1 MYIFFR
7 FKKNVAFWFL
17 GAFLMVL
24 TSGTNAFAHKVNIF
38 AYVEGDLVYTES
50 YFPDGRKVE
59 KGTVEVYDSHK
70 NKLLT
75 GVTDK
80 KGIFN
85 FRPPKKDDL
94 KIVIIAG
101 MGHKNSY
108 LLSADEL
115 PDTIFTG
122 ETHPPLLINNPK
134 DTLPAKDST
143 QKTSKEGL
151 QIPGEKRIVPKKG
164 SIPQHDILK
173 QQINFKELKNIIDQ
187 SLDQKLQPIMREL
200 AKAKHKEKISFT
212 EIFGGIGY
220 IFGII
225 GIILYFTKKSPQ

>member
-1 MYIFFR
+1 MYKFFR
-7 FKKNVAFWFL
+7 FKKNIIFGLL
-17 GAFLMVL
+17 GAFFMVVV
-24 TSGTNAFAHKVNIF
+24 SGANSFAHKVNIF

-50 YFPDGRKVE
+50 YFPDGHKVE
-59 KGTVEVYDSHK
+59 KGTIEVYDSQK

-94 KIVIIAG
+94 TIVIIAG

-115 PDTIFTG
+115 PDTILSV
-122 ETHPPLLINNPK
+122 EPHPPRIDNSPK
-134 DTLPAKDST
+134 DTSPVRQRA
-143 QKTSKEGL
+143 QKTATESL
-151 QIPGEKRIVPKKG
+151 PTGEKQIDQKKG
-164 SIPQHDILK
+164 LISQCCIPK
-173 QQINFKELKNIIDQ
+173 QQIDFQEIKTIIDQ
-187 SLDQKLQPIMREL
+187 SLDQKLQPVMREL
-200 AKAKHKEKISFT
+200 AKAKQEEKISFT

-225 GIILYFTKKSPQ
+225 GIILYFTKKTTE

>member
-1 MYIFFR
+1 MMKKSLHLQNNSIFWLLVIICLVFTG
-7 FKKNVAFWFL
+7 K
-17 GAFLMVL
+17 
-24 TSGTNAFAHKVNIF
+24 TSAFAHKVNIF

-50 YFPDGRKVE
+50 YFADGHKVE
-59 KGTVEVYDSHK
+59 KGTIEVYDSHK

-94 KIVIIAG
+94 KIVIIAA

-108 LLSADEL
+108 LLSEDEL
-115 PDTIFTG
+115 PDSIFAG
-122 ETHPPLLINNPK
+122 ESHPPHIDNGPK
-134 DTLPAKDST
+134 DTLLEKDSA
-143 QKTSKEGL
+143 QKTSTERL
-151 QIPGEKRIVPKKG
+151 HIPQQERTDQKKG
-164 SIPQHDILK
+164 LITHCDIPL
-173 QQINFKELKNIIDQ
+173 QQIDFKEIKNIIDQ
-187 SLDQKLQPIMREL
+187 SLDKKLQPIMREL
-200 AKAKHKEKISFT
+200 AKAKHEEKMSPT

-225 GIILYFTKKSPQ
+225 GIVLYFTKKKI

>member
-7 FKKNVAFWFL
+7 FKKNTAFWLL
-17 GAFLMVL
+17 GAFLMLL

-59 KGTVEVYDSHK
+59 KGKIEVYDSHK

-85 FRPPKKDDL
+85 FHPPKKDDL
-94 KIVIIAG
+94 KIVIIAS

-122 ETHPPLLINNPK
+122 ESHPPQSINNPK
-134 DTLPAKDST
+134 DTLPAQDSA

-151 QIPGEKRIVPKKG
+151 EIPGEEPIVQKKRPI
-164 SIPQHDILK
+164 SQYDDIPK
-173 QQINFKELKNIIDQ
+173 QQIDFREIKKIIDE
-187 SLDQKLQPIMREL
+187 SLDLKLKPIMREL
-200 AKAKHKEKISFT
+200 AKAKHEKKISFT

-225 GIILYFTKKSPQ
+225 GIAFYFTKKKT

>member
-7 FKKNVAFWFL
+7 SKKNIAYGLL

-24 TSGTNAFAHKVNIF
+24 ASGANSFAHKVNVF
-38 AYVEGDLVYTES
+38 AYVEGDMVYTES

-59 KGTVEVYDSHK
+59 KGTVDVYDSHN
-70 NKLLT
+70 NKLLS

-94 KIVIIAG
+94 KIVIIAS

-122 ETHPPLLINNPK
+122 DSHPPLLINKPK
-134 DTLPAKDST
+134 DTLPAKDSA
-143 QKTSKEGL
+143 QKTSRETL
-151 QIPGEKRIVPKKG
+151 QIPGEKKIIPKKEPV
-164 SIPQHDILK
+164 SQYDIPK
-173 QQINFKELKNIIDQ
+173 QQIDFKEIKNIIDQ

-200 AKAKHKEKISFT
+200 AKAKHEEKIFFT

-225 GIILYFTKKSPQ
+225 GIVLYFTKKRT

>member
-1 MYIFFR
+1 MLTIR
-7 FKKNVAFWFL
+7 TNV
-17 GAFLMVL
+17 
-24 TSGTNAFAHKVNIF
+24 FAHKVNIF

-50 YFPDGRKVE
+50 YFPDGHKVE
-59 KGTVEVYDSHK
+59 RGTIEVYDSRK

-115 PDTIFTG
+115 PDTMFA
-122 ETHPPLLINNPK
+122 EKSHPPLVEFGSKNKFPAQAGSQKPSAKGLHHGENDK
-134 DTLPAKDST
+134 D
-143 QKTSKEGL
+143 GC
-151 QIPGEKRIVPKKG
+151 
-164 SIPQHDILK
+164 
-173 QQINFKELKNIIDQ
+173 
-187 SLDQKLQPIMREL
+187 
-200 AKAKHKEKISFT
+200 
-212 EIFGGIGY
+212 
-220 IFGII
+220 
-225 GIILYFTKKSPQ
+225 